1 MKIMNS
7 SFNFLKKE
15 LLELEQKSQYKSD
28 RFFKKN
34 SGDYAHQDKFLGIKV
49 PDLRKLV
56 KEIKD
61 INLEN
66 ILELLQSPYNEY
78 RLLALFFLVDKY
90 QQGDIAVKKEV
101 YNFYIKNIIFVNNWN
116 LVDSSAHLILG
127 AHVYYKLASEDIIN
141 KFSIS
146 NNLWRKRIAMVAT
159 WYFIRKN
166 KFELALTISKK
177 LLSDNHDLIHK
188 AVGWMLR
195 EVGKKDKNTLINFLD
210 QNVIYMPRTALR
222 YAIEHFDDIARKK
235 YINMKKIKKGI
246 L

>member
-1 MKIMNS
+1 MKIMNVNI
-7 SFNFLKKE
+7 NFLKKH
-15 LLELEQKSQYKSD
+15 LLDLQQGSDYKSD

-34 SGDYAHQDKFLGIKV
+34 SGDYAQQDKFLGIKV

-56 KEIKD
+56 KKIKD

-90 QQGDIAVKKEV
+90 QQGDVAVKKEV
-101 YNFYIKNIIFVNNWN
+101 YDFYIKNIVFVNNWN

-127 AHVYYKLASEDIIN
+127 AHLYYKLASEDVIHT
-141 KFSIS
+141 FSNS
-146 NNLWRKRIAMVAT
+146 NNLWHKRIAIVAT

-166 KFELALTISKK
+166 NFELTLKISKK

-195 EVGKKDKNTLINFLD
+195 EVGKKDKNILIKFLD
-210 QNVIYMPRTALR
+210 QNAIYMPRTSLR
-222 YAIEHFDDIARKK
+222 YAIEHFDDIRRKS
-235 YINMKKIKKGI
+235 YLDMKKI
-246 L
+246 